1 MNLQCECDLNI
12 NNASNLSRY
21 IVKYEK
27 YRAREN
33 INNLLKLNFNLN
45 YKRRRESK
53 RNMSCLFIKNLFFD
67 IRFSHSRYRQ
77 LQKLKNE
84 RKNLKTST

>member
-1 MNLQCECDLNI
+1 MQYKCDLNTS
-12 NNASNLSRY
+12 NANNLSRY

-33 INNLLKLNFNLN
+33 IDNLLKLNFNLN
-45 YKRRRESK
+45 YKYRRESK
-53 RNMSCLFIKNLFFD
+53 RSVSCLFTRNLFFD

-77 LQKLKNE
+77 L
-84 RKNLKTST
+84 

>member
-1 MNLQCECDLNI
+1 MSLQYKYDLNI
-12 NNASNLSRY
+12 NNASNLFRY

-33 INNLLKLNFNLN
+33 IGNSLKLNFNLN

-53 RNMSCLFIKNLFFD
+53 RNVSCSLTRNSSLD
-67 IRFSHSRYRQ
+67 IRFSHSKYR
-77 LQKLKNE
+77 
-84 RKNLKTST
+84 